1 MNTGEKCNRSIT
13 LIQSPLLS
21 INPNLKSS
29 QKDKELINTKIL
41 QHQNPEALMLMVLL
55 RKTSTKLVKIKRYNI
70 KQERNPQL
78 TKATEII
85 IQKLQREAQ
94 ELKSKLP
101 EANQVSHDK

>member
-29 QKDKELINTKIL
+29 QKDKELINAKIL
-41 QHQNPEALMLMVLL
+41 QHQNPEALMRMMQL

>member
-1 MNTGEKCNRSIT
+1 MNTGEKCSRSIT
-13 LIQSPLLS
+13 LIQSQLLS

-29 QKDKELINTKIL
+29 QKDKELINAKIL
-41 QHQNPEALMLMVLL
+41 QHQNPEALMRMMQL

-85 IQKLQREAQ
+85 IQKLKREAQ

>member
-1 MNTGEKCNRSIT
+1 MNTGEKCSRSIT
-13 LIQSPLLS
+13 LIQSQLLS

-29 QKDKELINTKIL
+29 QKDKELINAKIL
-41 QHQNPEALMLMVLL
+41 QHQNPEALMRMMQL

>member
-1 MNTGEKCNRSIT
+1 
-13 LIQSPLLS
+13 
-21 INPNLKSS
+21 
-29 QKDKELINTKIL
+29 
-41 QHQNPEALMLMVLL
+41 MLMMLL

>member
-1 MNTGEKCNRSIT
+1 M
-13 LIQSPLLS
+13 
-21 INPNLKSS
+21 
-29 QKDKELINTKIL
+29 
-41 QHQNPEALMLMVLL
+41 MLL

>member
-1 MNTGEKCNRSIT
+1 
-13 LIQSPLLS
+13 LLS

-29 QKDKELINTKIL
+29 QKDKELINAKIL
-41 QHQNPEALMLMVLL
+41 QHQNPEALMRMMQL

>member
-1 MNTGEKCNRSIT
+1 MRMM
-13 LIQSPLLS
+13 Q
-21 INPNLKSS
+21 
-29 QKDKELINTKIL
+29 
-41 QHQNPEALMLMVLL
+41 L

-85 IQKLQREAQ
+85 IQKLKREAQ
-94 ELKSKLP
+94 ELKSKLL

>member
-1 MNTGEKCNRSIT
+1 
-13 LIQSPLLS
+13 
-21 INPNLKSS
+21 
-29 QKDKELINTKIL
+29 
-41 QHQNPEALMLMVLL
+41 MLMMLL

-85 IQKLQREAQ
+85 IQKLKREAQ
-94 ELKSKLP
+94 ELKSKLL

>member
-1 MNTGEKCNRSIT
+1 MRMM
-13 LIQSPLLS
+13 Q
-21 INPNLKSS
+21 
-29 QKDKELINTKIL
+29 
-41 QHQNPEALMLMVLL
+41 L

>member
-1 MNTGEKCNRSIT
+1 M
-13 LIQSPLLS
+13 LS

-29 QKDKELINTKIL
+29 QKDKELINAKIL
-41 QHQNPEALMLMVLL
+41 QHQNPEALMRMMQL